1 MADEI
6 REVRDTEVVDG
17 NDVVRRQAVTTR
29 SADQSVVRG
38 QSLVYT
44 LFGLL
49 EALLAIRIV
58 LSLLGAN
65 TANAFASFIYGI
77 TAPFVIPFQGL
88 FGYKLVAGVSRFEI
102 ETLVAM
108 VVYAIVSWFIVKLM
122 ELGKKRPA
130 V

>member
-1 MADEI
+1 MADEV
-6 REVRDTEVVDG
+6 REVRDSESVADG
-17 NDVVRRQAVTTR
+17 EVVRRQAVTTR
-29 SADQSVVRG
+29 STDQSVLRG
-38 QSLVYT
+38 QSFIYT
-44 LFGLL
+44 LIGLL

-77 TAPFVIPFQGL
+77 TGLFVAPFQGL

-108 VVYAIVSWFIVKLM
+108 VVYALVGWFIVKLM